1 MHTAKK
7 NNNNNKEKQI
17 TTHGNGAILLTIMMT
32 WVQKPVTEQSSIN
45 VINRQ
50 IVEKDQRDRKRGA
63 NRSHL
68 S

>member
-17 TTHGNGAILLTIMMT
+17 TTHGNGTILLTIMMT
-32 WVQKPVTEQSSIN
+32 RVQKPVTEQSSIN

-63 NRSHL
+63 KRSHL